1 MSKIDDI
8 RAMLKEH
15 GISEVFYE
23 KFRDKSKL
31 DNDEFDD
38 LALEYNAPLGKS
50 WEEIAQQKYNYND
63 MQGLSENTVEKRNY
77 HSIVRFGVA
86 CAVFLDN
93 EEDELF
99 FDKLPNTYQE
109 YLNLSF
115 EIKAKLMNIVKKQ
128 ILHVEICEN
137 INIDLFGDG
146 DALRNAR
153 EQSVE
158 SLISESKKQ
167 IEEFK
172 NWREK
177 EDFESLWKCALHCR
191 KKICAGDFGTPTE
204 DVAIIDGYRWGVE
217 NCTVRG
223 KPIEDEYDL
232 VDGYDNGKRKKK
244 SRYIIMRFE
253 EDNYD

>member
-1 MSKIDDI
+1 MSVSNEIAD
-8 RAMLKEH
+8 MLKEH
-15 GISEVFYE
+15 GISESFYI
-23 KFRDKSKL
+23 KFRENDKL
-31 DNDEFDD
+31 DNDEYDR

-50 WEEIAQQKYNYND
+50 WEEIAQEKYNYND
-63 MQGLSENTVEKRNY
+63 VSDNPNAIEKRNY
-77 HSIVRFGVA
+77 HSTIKFGKG

-93 EEDELF
+93 KEDELF
-99 FDKLPNTYQE
+99 FNELPDTFDE
-109 YLNLSF
+109 YLKLSF
-115 EIKAKLMNIVKKQ
+115 EIKSKMINICKKQ
-128 ILHVEICEN
+128 ILHLEICEN
-137 INIDLFGDG
+137 NGAEKYGEVEI
-146 DALRNAR
+146 LRSAK

-158 SLISESKKQ
+158 SLISNSEKQ

-177 EDFESLWKCALHCR
+177 EDFESMWKCALHCR

-244 SRYIIMRFE
+244 SRYIIMKFE